1 MGRYDISSSFNALV
15 LLVPPKNIRFRHSS
29 QSIVDNRDVLSQFVQ
44 KLQQTFRLVLSKLF
58 IVNWRAGVRRWLIA
72 YLGIK
77 MKFYKLVLTQYLC
90 VFSIAAMANSNPD
103 TTGAKVPEEVVV
115 LGNKSRLDRTVIA
128 PEAERLLSMAS
139 AGEDPLQAIYA
150 QLGGRVNVFP
160 EFSWLESGD
169 EVDGDALYLALDGQQ
184 LPMT

>member
-1 MGRYDISSSFNALV
+1 
-15 LLVPPKNIRFRHSS
+15 
-29 QSIVDNRDVLSQFVQ
+29 
-44 KLQQTFRLVLSKLF
+44 
-58 IVNWRAGVRRWLIA
+58 
-72 YLGIK
+72 